1 MFTVTAHVELDAVTR
16 SLLEG
21 ILQFRLLRS
30 SSLKLTDFSQSLNQ
44 MQSLKITNACKI
56 ALDGHS
62 LGKHKL

>member
-21 ILQFRLLRS
+21 ILQFRLRRS

-56 ALDGHS
+56 ALNVQS